1 MTGAYAAADWRE
13 QAVLL
18 GLPEFELVSS
28 DTVEQTCALLSK
40 FGEDTSAFAGGTDLF
55 TKMKHRRMIPRRLI
69 NIKRIPNLD
78 RIRHDER
85 DGLRIG
91 ALTTIQAIEAS
102 SVIGKK
108 FPSLKQ
114 AAGVLGTTQIRNV
127 GTIGGNLGNASPS
140 AEFAPPLLTLDAS
153 VRCVGRG
160 GERLIPLQ
168 EFFVAPGKT
177 TLRQDELLTEV
188 HVPNPPAGA
197 QGIYLKHSLRKMDV
211 AIASAAVL
219 IVLEGDVCLDIRI
232 ALGAVGPTP
241 FRAKK
246 AEETI
251 RGERLGGE
259 RVESELLEEVARVAA
274 EESFPIDDFR
284 GYAGYR
290 RKLVR
295 MLVGKGLERVMARA
309 RA

>member
-1 MTGAYAAADWRE
+1 M
-13 QAVLL
+13 LL
-18 GLPEFELVSS
+18 GLPEFELVFT
-28 DTVEQTCALLSK
+28 DTVEETCSLL
-40 FGEDTSAFAGGTDLF
+40 GRYGADAQVFAGGTDLF
-55 TKMKHRRMIPRRLI
+55 VKMKHRRMIPRRLI
-69 NIKRIPNLD
+69 NIKRIPDLN
-78 RIRHDER
+78 RIHHDER

-91 ALTTIQAIEAS
+91 ALTTIQAIHAS

-108 FPSLKQ
+108 FPALKQ

-140 AEFAPPLLTLDAS
+140 AEFAPPLLTLGAS

-160 GERLIPLQ
+160 GGRMISLE
-168 EFFVAPGKT
+168 EFFVSPGKT

-259 RVESELLEEVARVAA
+259 PVERGVLEKGARVAA
-274 EESFPIDDFR
+274 DESFPID
-284 GYAGYR
+284 
-290 RKLVR
+290 
-295 MLVGKGLERVMARA
+295 
-309 RA
+309 

>member
-1 MTGAYAAADWRE
+1 M
-13 QAVLL
+13 LL
-18 GLPEFELVSS
+18 GLPEFELFSTE
-28 DTVEQTCALLSK
+28 TVDETCSLLSRY
-40 FGEDTSAFAGGTDLF
+40 GAEAMVLAGGTDLL
-55 TKMKHRRMIPRRLI
+55 TKMKLRRMVPRRLI
-69 NIKRIPNLD
+69 NIKGIANLD
-78 RIRHDER
+78 QIRHDER

-108 FPSLKQ
+108 FSALKQ
-114 AAGVLGTTQIRNV
+114 AASVLGTTQIRNV

-140 AEFAPPLLTLDAS
+140 AEFAPPLLTLGAS

-160 GERLIPLQ
+160 GERLVPLE

-177 TLRQDELLTEV
+177 VLQQDELLTEV
-188 HVPNPPAGA
+188 HVPNVPAGA

-219 IVLEGDVCLDIRI
+219 IVLDGDVCLDIRI
-232 ALGAVGPTP
+232 ALGAVGPIP

-251 RGERLGGE
+251 RGERLPGE
-259 RVESELLEEVARVAA
+259 PVESELLEEVARVASA
-274 EESFPIDDFR
+274 ESFPIDDFR

-290 RKLVR
+290 RKLVG
-295 MLVGKGLERVMARA
+295 MLVAKGLERVIART